1 MPERNLTLVTNTTPL
16 ISLAAATGNLDVL
29 RFLFQRVVVPYEVA
43 AEVRVGGRAAFGVD
57 AFERAT
63 DWLDIQTAPV
73 ALLPF
78 LQNSLD
84 RGEAS
89 VIQTAMNLS
98 LPLVGIDET
107 AGRRIARLCDLTL
120 TGSVGMLVKAKQL
133 GYDLH
138 MPDALQKMRNQGI
151 WLSERVVQFALMH

>member
-1 MPERNLTLVTNTTPL
+1 MPERNLTLVSNTTPL
-16 ISLAAATGNLDVL
+16 ISLAAATGSLDIL

-43 AEVRVGGRAAFGVD
+43 AEVRAGGRAGFGVD
-57 AFERAT
+57 AFERAA
-63 DWLDIQTAPV
+63 DWLDIQAAPV

-89 VIQTAMNLS
+89 VIQTAMNWG

-138 MPDALQKMRNQGI
+138 IPDALQKMRNQGI